1 MIPRIVFL
9 FQTLQVWFFQKI
21 FNWKKKGQCG
31 KQQIPESNGTQ
42 EFNLGGQP
50 KCSRVQ
56 VKWGNQA
63 ECSSYG
69 SVLHL
74 DGKEGGS
81 ELFSGP
87 AEGEEHIPACH
98 FTCPSLRRAPAGMVS
113 HHLLRKIRKKK
124 ISSLGSDTVRRMWP
138 FESSSS
144 AGCPFPFAHDT
155 LKRFILF
162 FFQ

>member
-1 MIPRIVFL
+1 MICPLHIYRQIA
-9 FQTLQVWFFQKI
+9 TISSSDSTNCFFISDASGLI
-21 FNWKKKGQCG
+21 FPENFKLKKKGQCG

-74 DGKEGGS
+74 DGKEGGGS

-124 ISSLGSDTVRRMWP
+124 ISSLGSDTVRRM
-138 FESSSS
+138 
-144 AGCPFPFAHDT
+144 
-155 LKRFILF
+155 
-162 FFQ
+162 